1 MKNKKILSCILSAS
15 LLVSMPVNS
24 VFAIDLAG
32 GGSNGQGITSTQ
44 ENQNPDQEDEDQKTD
59 PGDYGK
65 DDTNP
70 GNSDLEG
77 DPSGNPS
84 KDEGMDDSKD
94 DPKDDSKD
102 DPDVPKDDQN
112 DPKDDQND
120 PDNSDAGGNDQEDQ
134 KPDQDENTDSADSPD
149 NPEKNDNGNSGNKD
163 SLSDKNISP
172 DPEENRKNKEV
183 SLLTADYEDVEIEID
198 GITYTFDLDPDDHT
212 ATLTD
217 ISNPAEASEIEIPEQ
232 VIYDEDEAE
241 DNEYTV
247 TILRWGPF
255 AGSRQNVSALMIP
268 DTVEKCDVYFSRFSN
283 LTEITIPG
291 SVKKFGGSFQNMNK
305 LETITFEEGVQEISG
320 NSMVSN
326 CSSLETIDLP
336 ESLKYITGPAAF
348 ASAEK
353 LKNISLPDGV
363 EIKKASGLFSDDIS
377 LTSITLPDSVISIP
391 QSAFSGCSALEE
403 VTAKGRITEIGQQA
417 FYEDTALAKIPDLS
431 SVSSMGS
438 MAFYKC
444 ISLNTEVDLSSL
456 QNVPYQAF
464 AYSSIPSVI
473 LCDSLGTIGAWAFLG
488 TDLSSVTLPE
498 TLKSIGSY
506 AFWCVYPLSGTV
518 KIPDSVTSIADH
530 AFEYT
535 SIEHLILGSG
545 LESIKSDAFSN
556 IDTLETVTIRNSSDA
571 VDISKAGFSG
581 NAIITYTEKSIFD
594 SVGSAI
600 SDEAGAPTLQEAVN
614 EAAASGGIVEVKK
627 DIKLDNCVIIPAGK
641 PIVISSTDPY
651 TILGV
656 KDSIQPECLFE
667 VEEGADVTFD
677 GNLTLYG
684 KYNKKCAIKN
694 HGKLTVTGDTTISGT
709 QITTDL
715 TGVLENSGANAKLI
729 LSGGKIENNK
739 ILNYAAVSGTVL
751 VKEGASF
758 EMTGG
763 SIQNNN
769 ALDADS
775 LHSSSGVVM
784 YGESS
789 GIMTGGA
796 IQNNTGH
803 RGAAVNIYSDDRDKR
818 AIFTLADD
826 GLITRNT
833 GISANGNE
841 AGGAVFV
848 EDNAEFHMTGGT
860 VSANKASKGGGI
872 CIVDSALQRGIAEY
886 GTEFLMDGG
895 VISGNRAGTGGGI
908 YSFSNGSILRSGK
921 IINNTATYSGGG
933 LYSEGKSNDGYSTAH
948 LYNAVV
954 TENTAEQGGGLWFCA
969 TGMAELYIKDGI
981 GIFDNKAVNADG
993 KAAGDDLVF
1002 SIYGEHSAY
1011 TATLAERMLGGGA
1024 VKWYRDGTV
1033 YNPTP
1038 TGYTQISPGSQRYE
1052 EGSGAVPL
1060 SADELTGIDT
1070 NVSLKAI
1077 VTASAEDLAEKEGEL
1092 LIQGNHARFGGG
1104 IGSNGGIEVGEDD
1117 TIDVSVKKTWDHVPE
1132 SGIPYSV
1139 TICLLNEGHVID
1151 QVVLNEANGWSYN
1164 FEDLPA
1170 GYTYSVSE
1178 IAIADYTPSIS
1189 GNQTDGFQIVNTYT
1203 PGTPEAPKPDTP
1215 SKPSGGNG
1223 IHSGEE
1229 SHGGGNSGSSVSIV
1243 TDVTNV
1249 TDVKQEEV
1257 GSADIEEREDEEMAI
1272 QTLPKTGRSKDYTMF
1287 AWLFSGLILL
1297 AMVIL
1302 KRKVK

>member
-1 MKNKKILSCILSAS
+1 
-15 LLVSMPVNS
+15 
-24 VFAIDLAG
+24 
-32 GGSNGQGITSTQ
+32 
-44 ENQNPDQEDEDQKTD
+44 
-59 PGDYGK
+59 
-65 DDTNP
+65 
-70 GNSDLEG
+70 
-77 DPSGNPS
+77 
-84 KDEGMDDSKD
+84 MDDSKD
-94 DPKDDSKD
+94 DPKDDQNG
-102 DPDVPKDDQN
+102 PKD
-112 DPKDDQND
+112 D
-120 PDNSDAGGNDQEDQ
+120 PDNSDASGNDQEDQ
-134 KPDQDENTDSADSPD
+134 KPDQDETQDENTDSADSSD
-149 NPEKNDNGNSGNKD
+149 NSGKDDNGNSGNKD

-172 DPEENRKNKEV
+172 NPEENGKNKEM
-183 SLLTADYEDVEIEID
+183 SLLTVDYEDVKMEID

-212 ATLTD
+212 ATLKD

-232 VIYDEDEAE
+232 VTYDEDEAE

-291 SVKKFGGSFQNMNK
+291 SVKKFGGNFQNMDK

-377 LTSITLPDSVISIP
+377 LTSITLPDSVASIT

-403 VTAKGRITEIGQQA
+403 VTAKGQITEIGQQA
-417 FYEDTALAKIPDLS
+417 FYKDTALA
-431 SVSSMGS
+431 
-438 MAFYKC
+438 
-444 ISLNTEVDLSSL
+444 
-456 QNVPYQAF
+456 
-464 AYSSIPSVI
+464 
-473 LCDSLGTIGAWAFLG
+473 
-488 TDLSSVTLPE
+488 
-498 TLKSIGSY
+498 
-506 AFWCVYPLSGTV
+506 

-545 LESIKSDAFSN
+545 LESIKNDAFSN
-556 IDTLETVTIRNSSDA
+556 IGTLETVTIRNSSDA

-581 NAIITYTEKSIFD
+581 NAVITYTEKFISD

-600 SDEAGAPTLQEAVN
+600 SDEAGAPTLQDAVN
-614 EAAASGGIVEVKK
+614 EAAAYGGIVEVKK
-627 DIKLDNCVIIPAGK
+627 DIKLAACVTIPAGK

-651 TILGV
+651 TIPGV
-656 KDSIQPECLFE
+656 KDSVQPECLFE
-667 VEEGADVTFD
+667 VEDGADVTFD

-684 KYNKKCAIKN
+684 KYNKKCVIKN

-715 TGVLENSGANAKLI
+715 SGVLENSGANAKLI

-739 ILNYAAVSGTVL
+739 ILNNAAVSGTVL

-763 SIQNNN
+763 SIQNND

-775 LHSSSGVVM
+775 LHSSSGLVM

-818 AIFTLADD
+818 AIFTLEDD

-848 EDNAEFHMTGGT
+848 EDNAAFHMIGGT

-872 CIVDSALQRGIAEY
+872 CIVDSALQRGTAEY

-908 YSFSNGSILRSGK
+908 YSFSNGSFLRSGK

-933 LYSEGKSNDGYSTAH
+933 LYSEGKSIDGYSTAH
-948 LYNAVV
+948 LYNTVV

-1038 TGYTQISPGSQRYE
+1038 TGYTQIGPGSQRYE

-1060 SADELTGIDT
+1060 SSDELTGIDT
-1070 NVSLKAI
+1070 NVSLKAV
-1077 VTASAEDLAEKEGEL
+1077 VTAPAEDLAEKEAEL

-1132 SGIPYSV
+1132 S
-1139 TICLLNEGHVID
+1139 
-1151 QVVLNEANGWSYN
+1151 
-1164 FEDLPA
+1164 
-1170 GYTYSVSE
+1170 
-1178 IAIADYTPSIS
+1178 
-1189 GNQTDGFQIVNTYT
+1189 
-1203 PGTPEAPKPDTP
+1203 
-1215 SKPSGGNG
+1215 
-1223 IHSGEE
+1223 
-1229 SHGGGNSGSSVSIV
+1229 
-1243 TDVTNV
+1243 
-1249 TDVKQEEV
+1249 
-1257 GSADIEEREDEEMAI
+1257 
-1272 QTLPKTGRSKDYTMF
+1272 
-1287 AWLFSGLILL
+1287 
-1297 AMVIL
+1297 
-1302 KRKVK
+1302 

>member
-24 VFAIDLAG
+24 VFAIDLTWG

-77 DPSGNPS
+77 DPSGDPS
-84 KDEGMDDSKD
+84 KDDGMDDSKYD
-94 DPKDDSKD
+94 SKDNPKDDSKD
-102 DPDVPKDDQN
+102 ESDASKDDQNGPKDDQN
-112 DPKDDQND
+112 A
-120 PDNSDAGGNDQEDQ
+120 PDNSDAGGNDPEDQ

-149 NPEKNDNGNSGNKD
+149 NPEKDDNGNSGNKD
-163 SLSDKNISP
+163 SLSDKNISLGS
-172 DPEENRKNKEV
+172 EENRKNKEV

-217 ISNPAEASEIEIPEQ
+217 MSNPAEASEIEIPEQ

-326 CSSLETIDLP
+326 CSSLENIELP

-353 LKNISLPDGV
+353 LKDISLPDGV
-363 EIKKASGLFSDDIS
+363 EIKKASGLFSDDTS

-403 VTAKGRITEIGQQA
+403 VTAKGTITEIGQQA

-438 MAFYKC
+438 SAFYKC
-444 ISLNTEVDLSSL
+444 RSLKTEVDLSSL

-473 LCDSLGTIGAWAFLG
+473 LCDSLDTIGAWAFLG
-488 TDLSSVTLPE
+488 TKLPSVTLPE

-506 AFWCVYPLSGTV
+506 AFWRVYPLSGTI
-518 KIPDSVTSIADH
+518 KIPDSVTLIDEH

-535 SIEHLILGSG
+535 SIEYLILGSG

-556 IDTLETVTIRNSSDA
+556 IDTLDTVTIRNSSDA

-581 NAIITYTEKSIFD
+581 DAIITYTEKSISD

-600 SDEAGAPTLQEAVN
+600 SGEAGAPTLQVAVN

-627 DIKLDNCVIIPAGK
+627 DIKLDTCVTIPAGK

-656 KDSIQPECLFE
+656 KDGVQPECLFE

-677 GNLTLYG
+677 GNLTLSG
-684 KYNKKCAIKN
+684 KYNKICAIKN

-715 TGVLENSGANAKLI
+715 SGVLENSGANAKLI

-739 ILNYAAVSGTVL
+739 ILNHAAISGTVL

-803 RGAAVNIYSDDRDKR
+803 RGAAVNIYSDNRDKR

-860 VSANKASKGGGI
+860 VSANTASKGGGI

-908 YSFSNGSILRSGK
+908 YSFSNRSILRRGK

-933 LYSEGKSNDGYSTAH
+933 LYSEGRSSDGYSTTH

-981 GIFDNKAVNADG
+981 GIFDNKAANTDG

-1060 SADELTGIDT
+1060 SSDELTGIDT

-1077 VTASAEDLAEKEGEL
+1077 MTASAEDLAEKEAEL

-1223 IHSGEE
+1223 THSGGG

-1243 TDVTNV
+1243 TDI
-1249 TDVKQEEV
+1249 KQEEV

>member
-1 MKNKKILSCILSAS
+1 
-15 LLVSMPVNS
+15 
-24 VFAIDLAG
+24 
-32 GGSNGQGITSTQ
+32 
-44 ENQNPDQEDEDQKTD
+44 
-59 PGDYGK
+59 
-65 DDTNP
+65 
-70 GNSDLEG
+70 
-77 DPSGNPS
+77 
-84 KDEGMDDSKD
+84 MDDSKD
-94 DPKDDSKD
+94 DLDAPKDDQNG
-102 DPDVPKDDQN
+102 PKDDQN
-112 DPKDDQND
+112 DPKDDQDD

-134 KPDQDENTDSADSPD
+134 KPDQDETPDENTDSADSSD
-149 NPEKNDNGNSGNKD
+149 NSGKDDNGNSGNKD

-172 DPEENRKNKEV
+172 NPEGNGKNKEM
-183 SLLTADYEDVEIEID
+183 SLLTADYEDVEMEID

-232 VIYDEDEAE
+232 VTYDEDEAE

-255 AGSRQNVSALMIP
+255 ARPRQNVSALMIP

-291 SVKKFGGSFQNMNK
+291 SVTKFGGSFQNMNK

-336 ESLKYITGPAAF
+336 ESLKYITGPSAF

-377 LTSITLPDSVISIP
+377 LTSITLPDSVTSIP
-391 QSAFSGCSALEE
+391 QSAFFRCSALEE

-438 MAFYKC
+438 MAFYNC
-444 ISLNTEVDLSSL
+444 TSLNTEVDLSSL

-506 AFWCVYPLSGTV
+506 AFWRVYPLSGTV
-518 KIPDSVTSIADH
+518 KIPDSVTSIAEH

-545 LESIKSDAFSN
+545 LESIKNDAFSN
-556 IDTLETVTIRNSSDA
+556 IGTLETVTIRNSSDA
-571 VDISKAGFSG
+571 VDISNAGFSG
-581 NAIITYTEKSIFD
+581 NAVITYTEKSISD

-600 SDEAGAPTLQEAVN
+600 SDEAGAPTLQDAVN

-627 DIKLDNCVIIPAGK
+627 DIKLAACVTIPAGK

-656 KDSIQPECLFE
+656 KDSVQPECLFE

-684 KYNKKCAIKN
+684 KYNEKCVIKN

-715 TGVLENSGANAKLI
+715 SGVLENSGANAKLI

-739 ILNYAAVSGTVL
+739 ILNNAAVSGTVL

-803 RGAAVNIYSDDRDKR
+803 RGAAVNIYSDDGDKR
-818 AIFTLADD
+818 AVFTLADD
-826 GLITRNT
+826 GLITQNT
-833 GISANGNE
+833 GTSANGNE

-848 EDNAEFHMTGGT
+848 EDNAAFHMTGGT

-872 CIVDSALQRGIAEY
+872 CIVDSALQKGITEY
-886 GTEFLMDGG
+886 GTEFLMNGG
-895 VISGNRAGTGGGI
+895 VISGNRAGIGGGI
-908 YSFSNGSILRSGK
+908 YSFSNGSILRRGK

-933 LYSEGKSNDGYSTAH
+933 LYSEGRSIDGYSTAH
-948 LYNAVV
+948 LYNTVV

-1002 SIYGEHSAY
+1002 SIYGEHSVY

-1033 YNPTP
+1033 FNPIP

-1052 EGSGAVPL
+1052 EGAGAVPL
-1060 SADELTGIDT
+1060 SSDELIDIDT

-1077 VTASAEDLAEKEGEL
+1077 VTASAEDLAEKEAEL

-1151 QVVLNEANGWSYN
+1151 QVVLNEENGWSYN

-1223 IHSGEE
+1223 THSGGG
-1229 SHGGGNSGSSVSIV
+1229 SHGGGNSGSAVSIG
-1243 TDVTNV
+1243 TDV
-1249 TDVKQEEV
+1249 TDVKQEEA
-1257 GSADIEEREDEEMAI
+1257 GSADIEERKDEEMAI

>member
-24 VFAIDLAG
+24 VFAIDLTW

-77 DPSGNPS
+77 DPSGDPS
-84 KDEGMDDSKD
+84 KDDGMDDSKYD
-94 DPKDDSKD
+94 SKDNPKDDSKD
-102 DPDVPKDDQN
+102 ESDASKDDQNGPKDDQN
-112 DPKDDQND
+112 A
-120 PDNSDAGGNDQEDQ
+120 PDNSDAGGNDPEDQ

-149 NPEKNDNGNSGNKD
+149 NPEKDDNGNSGNKD
-163 SLSDKNISP
+163 SLSDKNISLGS
-172 DPEENRKNKEV
+172 EENRKNKEV

-217 ISNPAEASEIEIPEQ
+217 MSNPAEASEIEIPEQ

-326 CSSLETIDLP
+326 CSSLENIELP

-353 LKNISLPDGV
+353 LKDISLPDGV
-363 EIKKASGLFSDDIS
+363 EIKKASGLFSDDTS

-403 VTAKGRITEIGQQA
+403 VTAKGTITEIGQQA

-438 MAFYKC
+438 SAFYKC
-444 ISLNTEVDLSSL
+444 RSLKTEVDLSSL

-473 LCDSLGTIGAWAFLG
+473 LCDSLDTIGAWAFLG
-488 TDLSSVTLPE
+488 TKLPSVTLPE

-506 AFWCVYPLSGTV
+506 AFWRVYPLSGTI
-518 KIPDSVTSIADH
+518 KIPDSVTLIDEH

-535 SIEHLILGSG
+535 SIEYLILGSG

-556 IDTLETVTIRNSSDA
+556 IDTLDTVTIRNSSDA

-581 NAIITYTEKSIFD
+581 DAIITYTEKSISD

-600 SDEAGAPTLQEAVN
+600 SGEAGAPTLQVAVN

-627 DIKLDNCVIIPAGK
+627 DIKLDTCVTIPAGK

-656 KDSIQPECLFE
+656 KDGVQPECLFE

-677 GNLTLYG
+677 GNLTLSG
-684 KYNKKCAIKN
+684 KYNKICAIKN

-715 TGVLENSGANAKLI
+715 SGVLENSGANAKLI

-739 ILNYAAVSGTVL
+739 ILNHAAISGTVL

-803 RGAAVNIYSDDRDKR
+803 RGAAVNIYSDNRDKR

-860 VSANKASKGGGI
+860 VSANTASKGGGI

-908 YSFSNGSILRSGK
+908 YSFSNRSILRRGK

-933 LYSEGKSNDGYSTAH
+933 LYSEGRSSDGYSTTH

-981 GIFDNKAVNADG
+981 GIFDNKAANTDG

-1060 SADELTGIDT
+1060 SSDELTGIDT

-1077 VTASAEDLAEKEGEL
+1077 MTASAEDLAEKEAEL

-1223 IHSGEE
+1223 THSGGG

-1243 TDVTNV
+1243 TDI
-1249 TDVKQEEV
+1249 KQEEV